1 MILIQEKVPNTQF
14 VIMPTAFPMF
24 QRSIFSNF
32 LTGAVDFMSE
42 RCQVYF
48 ISVC

>member
-24 QRSIFSNF
+24 QRSILFQFFNWS
-32 LTGAVDFMSE
+32 SE
-42 RCQVYF
+42 FHV
-48 ISVC
+48 